1 MRQSIKEDRVD
12 FFFFFDNVLC
22 LHVFAFQHLD
32 EVIVKLS
39 KDLMNRSD
47 KNKPETVCFYL
58 ILPLNERK
66 ESTLSHR
73 CGVLSWLG

>member
-12 FFFFFDNVLC
+12 FFFFFGNILC

-47 KNKPETVCFYL
+47 KNKPLRQCAFIWFY
-58 ILPLNERK
+58 
-66 ESTLSHR
+66 H
-73 CGVLSWLG
+73 